1 MNTLKNMTP
10 IQWLVILL
18 SVNSAVAG
26 ATAQLT
32 DLFGAAVAHDIV
44 SAVTFANTI
53 IGAFMVPFTGQSAQ
67 IDQVLAMPGVEHI
80 DVNRQANA
88 TLAQKAVDHAV
99 DKISPVQADE
109 AKVAQIARVG

>member
-1 MNTLKNMTP
+1 MNFKNITP
-10 IQWLVILL
+10 IQWLIILL

-32 DLFGAAVAHDIV
+32 DLFGAMVAHDIV

-67 IDQVLAMPGVEHI
+67 IHQVLAMDGVEHI
-80 DVNRQANA
+80 DVNAKANA
-88 TLAQKAVDHAV
+88 TLAQIAVDPTV
-99 DKISPVQADE
+99 NKIAPTQAAE